1 MGSVRENG
9 LGAANLRLVGAPS
22 LSLDSDELA
31 RDYER
36 ISATR
41 QFQSGQRLAAELG
54 IVPGER
60 VLDLGCGTGLLA
72 EHISDLVGRQGSVVG
87 IDPLPL
93 RIELARSKQRP
104 NLSFEVGDA
113 FHLDM
118 LQDSS
123 FDVVIM
129 NAVFHWLPEKTRPLL
144 ECARVLHPGGRV
156 GIGTMLKG
164 HRTRVH
170 QIASKVLS
178 EPPFD
183 RFPRPRAQLTFPV
196 DAEEMRA
203 FFEMTGF
210 SALLIEVRESTR
222 MWPSPE
228 AAISFSEASSFGNFL
243 GHLPPELK
251 ARARVTI
258 RQRLQNLMTADGII
272 HHGRRLVAIAARR

>member
-1 MGSVRENG
+1 MRAG
-9 LGAANLRLVGAPS
+9 NLRVVDGAPS
-22 LSLDSDELA
+22 LALDSDELA

-41 QFQSGQRLAAELG
+41 QFQSGQRLAVDLG
-54 IVPGER
+54 ILPGER

-72 EHISDLVGRQGSVVG
+72 EHIADLIGPQGKVVG

-93 RIELARSKQRP
+93 RIELAHSKRRA

-113 FHLDM
+113 YHLDM
-118 LQDSS
+118 LEDSS

-129 NAVFHWLPEKTRPLL
+129 NAVFHWFPEKTRPLL
-144 ECARVLHPGGRV
+144 ECARVLRPGGRL
-156 GIGTMLKG
+156 GIGTVLKG

-170 QIASKVLS
+170 QIASKVLA

-210 SALLIEVRESTR
+210 SASLIEVRQSTR

-228 AAISFSEASSFGNFL
+228 AAIRFSEASSFGNFL
-243 GHLPPELK
+243 GHLPPELTMR
-251 ARARVTI
+251 ARATI
-258 RQRLQNLMTADGII
+258 RQRLQGLMTADGII
-272 HHGRRLVAIAARR
+272 HHGRRLVAIAVRR

>member
-1 MGSVRENG
+1 MA
-9 LGAANLRLVGAPS
+9 AANLRLVGAPS

-41 QFQSGQRLAAELG
+41 QFQSGQRLAADLE
-54 IVPGER
+54 IKPGER

-72 EHISDLVGRQGSVVG
+72 EHLADLVGPEGEVVG
-87 IDPLPL
+87 VDPLPL
-93 RIELARSKQRP
+93 RIELAHSKRRD
-104 NLSFEVGDA
+104 NLRFEVGDA
-113 FHLDM
+113 YRLDG
-118 LQDSS
+118 LADGS
-123 FDVVIM
+123 FDVATM
-129 NAVFHWLPEKTRPLL
+129 NAVFHWLPEKTKPLL
-144 ECARVLHPGGRV
+144 ECARVLRRGGRV
-156 GIGTMLKG
+156 GISTTLKG

-170 QIASKVLS
+170 EIASKVLA

-183 RFPRPRAQLTFPV
+183 RFPRPRAQLAFPV

-210 SALLIEVRESTR
+210 VTSQIEVRETTR

-228 AAISFSEASSFGNFL
+228 AAIRYSEASSFGNFL

-251 ARARVTI
+251 SRARAAI
-258 RQRLQNLMTADGII
+258 RQRLQGLMTSDGIV
-272 HHGRRLVAIAARR
+272 HNGRRLVAIGERR

>member
-1 MGSVRENG
+1 

-72 EHISDLVGRQGSVVG
+72 EHISDLVGPQGSVVG

-258 RQRLQNLMTADGII
+258 RRRLQNLMTADGII

>member
-1 MGSVRENG
+1 MRAGNVG
-9 LGAANLRLVGAPS
+9 LVGAPS
-22 LSLDSDELA
+22 LALDSDELA

-41 QFQSGQRLAAELG
+41 QFQSGQRLAADLG
-54 IVPGER
+54 ILPGEC

-72 EHISDLVGRQGSVVG
+72 EHIADIVGPQGKVVG

-93 RIELARSKQRP
+93 RIELARSKRRD

-113 FHLDM
+113 YHLDM
-118 LQDSS
+118 LADSS
-123 FDVVIM
+123 LDVVVM
-129 NAVFHWLPEKTRPLL
+129 NAVFHWFPEKTRPLL
-144 ECARVLHPGGRV
+144 ECARVLRPGGRV
-156 GIGTMLKG
+156 GIGTVLKG
-164 HRTRVH
+164 HRTRMH
-170 QIASKVLS
+170 QIASRVLA

-210 SALLIEVRESTR
+210 SASLIEVRESTR

-228 AAISFSEASSFGNFL
+228 AAIRFSEASSFGNFL
-243 GHLPPELK
+243 GHLPAELK
-251 ARARVTI
+251 ARARTAI
-258 RQRLQNLMTADGII
+258 RQRLQGLMTADGII
-272 HHGRRLVAIAARR
+272 HHGRRLVAIAVRR

>member
-1 MGSVRENG
+1 MG
-9 LGAANLRLVGAPS
+9 ANLRLVGAPS

-41 QFQSGQRLAAELG
+41 QFQSGQRLVADLG
-54 IVPGER
+54 IMPGEH

-72 EHISDLVGRQGSVVG
+72 EHIAEIVGPQGRVVG
-87 IDPLPL
+87 VDPLPL
-93 RIELARSKQRP
+93 RIELARSKRRP

-113 FHLDM
+113 YDLDM

-123 FDVVIM
+123 FDVVVM
-129 NAVFHWLPEKTRPLL
+129 NAVFHWFPEKTRPLL
-144 ECARVLHPGGRV
+144 ECARVLRPDGRV
-156 GIGTMLKG
+156 GIGTTVKG
-164 HRTRVH
+164 QRARVH

-183 RFPRPRAQLTFPV
+183 RFPRPREQLAFPV

-203 FFEMTGF
+203 FFEITGF
-210 SALLIEVRESTR
+210 SPSLIEIRESTR

-228 AAISFSEASSFGNFL
+228 AAIRFSEASSFGNFL
-243 GHLPPELK
+243 GHLPTELRS
-251 ARARVTI
+251 RARTAI
-258 RQRLQNLMTADGII
+258 RLRLQNLMTADGII
-272 HHGRRLVAIAARR
+272 HHGRRLVATAGRK

>member
-1 MGSVRENG
+1 MV
-9 LGAANLRLVGAPS
+9 AANLRLVGAPS

-41 QFQSGQRLAAELG
+41 QFQSGQRLAADLG
-54 IVPGER
+54 IAPGEC
-60 VLDLGCGTGLLA
+60 VLDLGCGTGLLS
-72 EHISDLVGRQGSVVG
+72 EHIADLVGPQGRVVG

-93 RIELARSKQRP
+93 RIELARSKKRP
-104 NLSFEVGDA
+104 NLSFEVADA
-113 FHLDM
+113 YNLDM

-129 NAVFHWLPEKTRPLL
+129 NAVFHWFPEKTRPLL
-144 ECARVLHPGGRV
+144 ECARVLRPGGRV

-183 RFPRPRAQLTFPV
+183 RFPRPRAQLAFPV

-210 SALLIEVRESTR
+210 STMLIEVRESTR
-222 MWPSPE
+222 MWPSPD
-228 AAISFSEASSFGNFL
+228 AAVRFSEASSFGNFL

-251 ARARVTI
+251 NRARATI
-258 RQRLQNLMTADGII
+258 RQRLQSLMTADGII
-272 HHGRRLVAIAARR
+272 HHGRRLVAIATRK

>member
-1 MGSVRENG
+1 MRAG
-9 LGAANLRLVGAPS
+9 NLRLAGAPS

-31 RDYER
+31 RDYDR

-41 QFQSGQRLAAELG
+41 QFQSGQRLAADLG
-54 IVPGER
+54 IAPGEH

-72 EHISDLVGRQGSVVG
+72 EHVADLVGPEGRVVG

-93 RIELARSKQRP
+93 RIELARSKERP

-113 FHLDM
+113 YQLDM

-123 FDVVIM
+123 FDAVIM
-129 NAVFHWLPEKTRPLL
+129 NAVFHWFPEKTRPLL
-144 ECARVLHPGGRV
+144 ECARVLRRGGRV
-156 GIGTMLKG
+156 GIGTVVKG

-170 QIASKVLS
+170 EIASKVLA

-196 DAEEMRA
+196 GAEEMRA

-210 SALLIEVRESTR
+210 SATLIEVREATR

-228 AAISFSEASSFGNFL
+228 AAIRFSEASSFGNFL
-243 GHLPPELK
+243 GHLPPDLK
-251 ARARVTI
+251 ARARAAI
-258 RQRLQNLMTADGII
+258 RQRLQGLMTVDGIV
-272 HHGRRLVAIAARR
+272 HHGRRLVAIATRR

>member
-1 MGSVRENG
+1 MRAGN
-9 LGAANLRLVGAPS
+9 LGLVGAPS
-22 LSLDSDELA
+22 LALDSDELA

-41 QFQSGQRLAAELG
+41 QFQSGQRLAADLG
-54 IVPGER
+54 ILPGER

-72 EHISDLVGRQGSVVG
+72 EHIADIVGPQGKVVG

-93 RIELARSKQRP
+93 RIELARSKRRD

-113 FHLDM
+113 YHLDM
-118 LQDSS
+118 LADSS
-123 FDVVIM
+123 LDVVIM
-129 NAVFHWLPEKTRPLL
+129 NAVFHWFPEKTRPLL
-144 ECARVLHPGGRV
+144 ECARVLRPGGRV
-156 GIGTMLKG
+156 GIGTVLKG
-164 HRTRVH
+164 HRTRMH
-170 QIASKVLS
+170 QIASRVLA

-210 SALLIEVRESTR
+210 SASLIEVRESTR

-228 AAISFSEASSFGNFL
+228 AAIRFSEASSFGNFL

-251 ARARVTI
+251 ARARTAI
-258 RQRLQNLMTADGII
+258 RQRLQGLMTADGII
-272 HHGRRLVAIAARR
+272 HHGRRLVAIAVRR